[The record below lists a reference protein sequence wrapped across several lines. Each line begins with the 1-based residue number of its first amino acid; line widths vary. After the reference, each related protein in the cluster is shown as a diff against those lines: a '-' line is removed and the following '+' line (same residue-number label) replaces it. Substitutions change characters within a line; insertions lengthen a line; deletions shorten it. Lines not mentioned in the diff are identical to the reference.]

1 MTETCETSSN
11 LVYETRTMKAEDSET
26 SAQKAG
32 LKLSDRNEPG
42 ISRKKVESPPDEEGG
57 KPIIS
62 WKYVMPNGK
71 AITEEKRVDFLNS
84 LAVPP
89 AWTDAWFCTDENGH
103 IQATGKDSNGRLQY
117 RYHPK
122 WNEYKAILKYQNVD
136 EFATEL
142 NGLRLEIL
150 ADLDTKGMNKDKAV
164 ALVIWLIDR
173 YHIRVGSDQYAQEN
187 ESYGL
192 TTLKESHI
200 TYRRGDRAIVENDS
214 RIWKRG
220 KDPLPK
226 INAIMKFT
234 GKSGKDWK
242 LYIRHPEIAKL
253 IEESG
258 KVGGKDK
265 EQDVFRYLDKN
276 GNDYDIKAEHIN
288 EYLDRHMDNR
298 YTAKDF
304 RTWAASWKTA
314 ARLAMVSEA
323 SEEEIGVLPDLHRD
337 AVERSEKDGFPAFV
351 EWRGRYLKG
360 TEGLAKLA
368 ETGKLSGESE
378 KDRGATMLAV
388 IDTVAADLGNTR
400 AVCRSSY
407 IRPMF
412 MDDWESGAFL
422 ERWNEA
428 KEGAIRGNQLDP
440 DETAAINY
448 MKAHEDDEF
457 DFSN

>member
-1 MTETCETSSN
+1 
-11 LVYETRTMKAEDSET
+11 MKAEDSGT
-26 SAQKAG
+26 SAEKAG
-32 LKLSDRNEPG
+32 LVLSDRDKPG
-42 ISRKKVESPPDEEGG
+42 ITREKIEIPPEEEEGG
-57 KPIIS
+57 NPTIS
-62 WKYVMPNGK
+62 WNYHLPSGK
-71 AITEEKRVDFLNS
+71 KIEDEGRIEFLNS

-89 AWTDAWFCTDENGH
+89 AWTEVWFCPEDSGH

-122 WNEYKAILKYQNVD
+122 WNEYKSILKYQNVD

-150 ADLDTKGMNKDKAV
+150 ADLDTKGMGRDKVV

-192 TTLKESHI
+192 TTLKESHVS
-200 TYRRGDRAIVENDS
+200 YRRGERAIVEGFRVLKNKND
-214 RIWKRG
+214 
-220 KDPLPK
+220 LPK
-226 INAIMKFT
+226 INAMLGFT
-234 GKSGKDWK
+234 GKSGKIWK
-242 LYIRHPEIAKL
+242 LYIRHPEISKM
-253 IEESG
+253 IEDSA

-265 EQDVFRYLDKN
+265 DQDLFRYLDEN
-276 GNDYDIKAEHIN
+276 GNDLDIKAEHIN
-288 EYLDRHMDNR
+288 DYLDRHMDNR

-323 SEEEIGVLPDLHRD
+323 SEDEISRLPRLHLE
-337 AVERSEKDGFPAFV
+337 ALERSEEDGFPAYV
-351 EWRGRYLKG
+351 EWCGRYLKG
-360 TEGLAKLA
+360 TDGLAKLA
-368 ETGKLSGESE
+368 EAGKLPGSNKKER
-378 KDRGATMLAV
+378 DATMLAV

-412 MDDWESGAFL
+412 MNDLDSGKFL
-422 ERWNEA
+422 DRWNKA
-428 KEGAIRGNQLDP
+428 KKGSVRGKQLDS

-448 MKAHEDDEF
+448 MKEHEDKEF
-457 DFSN
+457 EFSKN

>member
-1 MTETCETSSN
+1 
-11 LVYETRTMKAEDSET
+11 MKAEDSGT
-26 SAQKAG
+26 SAKKAG
-32 LKLSDRNEPG
+32 LELSDREKPG
-42 ISRKKVESPPDEEGG
+42 ITRKKVDGPPKEKEDG
-57 KPIIS
+57 PPTIS
-62 WKYVMPNGK
+62 WTYHLPDGK
-71 AITEEKRVDFLNS
+71 KIQEDERVDFLNS

-89 AWTDAWFCTDENGH
+89 AWTDVWYCPNKNGH

-117 RYHPK
+117 KYHPK
-122 WNEYKAILKYQNVD
+122 WNEYKSILKYSNVD

-150 ADLDTKGMNKDKAV
+150 ADLDTPGMGRDKAV

-200 TYRRGDRAIVENDS
+200 SYRRGKNAIVDGFRVLKNKGED
-214 RIWKRG
+214 
-220 KDPLPK
+220 LPK
-226 INAIMKFT
+226 INAMMRFT
-234 GKSGKDWK
+234 GKSGKEWK
-242 LYIRHPEIAKL
+242 LYIRHPEISKL
-253 IEESG
+253 IEDSA
-258 KVGGKDK
+258 KIGGKDK
-265 EQDVFRYLDKN
+265 QQDLFRYVDDN
-276 GNDYDIKAEHIN
+276 GKDYDVKAEHIN
-288 EYLDRHMDNR
+288 DYLDKHMENR

-323 SEEEIGVLPDLHRD
+323 TEAEMNLLPKLHEEAIN
-337 AVERSEKDGFPAFV
+337 RSEKDGFPPYV
-351 EWRGRYLKG
+351 EWCGRYLKG

-368 ETGKLSGESE
+368 GGGKLPGESKKE
-378 KDRGATMLAV
+378 RDAAMLAV

-412 MDDWESGAFL
+412 MNDWGAGIFL

-428 KEGAIRGNQLDP
+428 KKESIRGRQLDS
-440 DETAAINY
+440 DETTAINY
-448 MKAHEDDEF
+448 MKKHEHNEF
-457 DFSN
+457 DFSKN